1 MKTRLFAQAV
11 SVSAI
16 ALLQTATII
25 QPSYA
30 EGNTFFCGTSN
41 DVPATLV
48 QTSRGE
54 VPMIRWVSND
64 FSSGNYTP
72 MRRCQDVSAKFQRF
86 SDNGTLK
93 FIRTGIVNR
102 YPVLCIASY
111 QGGECKDNA
120 VILTLQT
127 GSDSQLVLERLL
139 NLRARAAGKPI
150 ELSSRSRSLIFY
162 YEGEAYVNLKQLLQ
176 EIELDTSVLPKLP
189 TSKSIELLVNFNQ
202 FQKT

>member
-1 MKTRLFAQAV
+1 MKISLFTQAV

-16 ALLQTATII
+16 ALLSTATIT

-30 EGNTFFCGTSN
+30 EGNTFFCGTTN
-41 DVPATLV
+41 NVPATLV

-64 FSSGNYTP
+64 FSSGSYTP

-102 YPVLCIASY
+102 YPVLCLASY
-111 QGGECKDNA
+111 PGGECNNNA

-139 NLRARAAGKPI
+139 NLRARAAGRAI
-150 ELSSRSRSLIFY
+150 ELSSSSRSLIFY
-162 YEGEAYVNLKQLLQ
+162 YEGEAYVNLQQLLQ
-176 EIELDTSVLPKLP
+176 EVESDTSVLPKLP
-189 TSKSIELLVNFNQ
+189 ALKSIRSVVNLP
-202 FQKT
+202 